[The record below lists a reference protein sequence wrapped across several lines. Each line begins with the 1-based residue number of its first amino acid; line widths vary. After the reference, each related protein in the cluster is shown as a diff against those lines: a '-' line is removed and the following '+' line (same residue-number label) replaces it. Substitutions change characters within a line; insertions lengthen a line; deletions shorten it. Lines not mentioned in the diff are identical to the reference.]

1 MEDSKQ
7 FSLNMADVMG
17 LFKRAVLVGSAAAL
31 TFVAGNLGGLDFGTM
46 GVLVVPI
53 VAVALDSAIKWLK
66 DNSGP
71 VEPVDPPA

>member
-71 VEPVDPPA
+71 AAPVDPPA